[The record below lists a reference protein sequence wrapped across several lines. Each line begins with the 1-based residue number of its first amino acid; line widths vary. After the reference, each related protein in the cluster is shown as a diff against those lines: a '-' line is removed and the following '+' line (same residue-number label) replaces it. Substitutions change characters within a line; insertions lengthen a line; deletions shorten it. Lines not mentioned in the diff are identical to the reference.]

1 MIQLG
6 LSQLPRRREVRESYT
21 DTVIARLVAASAGA
35 GDGGALAAIETA
47 ARWWGF
53 GLASA
58 TVKPSTLT
66 SLENRV
72 PVSSALASIT
82 PSVLD
87 TIGRALC
94 RSGESLHVIDVRHGQ
109 VSLTPCGSWT
119 VHGSDDP
126 TSWQYR
132 CTLSGP
138 STSRTITLEAA
149 SVLHIRYAPHPSRPW
164 AGRSP
169 VRLAIDTAR
178 VASLLENATAGELN
192 FTQQQLLTPRR
203 GAGDYDVADSLTP
216 PTIQKIV
223 SAFAEHV
230 STGAFV
236 IPADVTPQRL
246 GPEPPDSFA
255 LLRDRFENSI
265 LAMCGIPPALVAAR
279 GTGTAMREAF
289 RQILHSLLKPLGA
302 ILAEELREKLDPDA
316 ALSFDALRAGD
327 ITGSARAFGSLV
339 TGGLT
344 PQSAAAVVGLDGVDV
359 REVPA

>member
-1 MIQLG
+1 MIELG
-6 LSQLPRRREVRESYT
+6 LSHLPRRPVEVRERSYT

-58 TVKPSTLT
+58 TVKPSTL
-66 SLENRV
+66 
-72 PVSSALASIT
+72 ALDAIT

-94 RSGESLHVIDVRHGQ
+94 RYGESLHVIAVRGGR
-109 VSLTPCGSWT
+109 VTLTPTGSWT

-126 TSWQYR
+126 ASWLYR
-132 CTLSGP
+132 VTLSGP
-138 STSRTITLEAA
+138 DSTRTITLPAA
-149 SVLHIRYAPHPSRPW
+149 SVLHVRYAPHPSRPW

-169 VRLAIDTAR
+169 VRLAVDTAR
-178 VASLLENATAGELN
+178 VAGLLETATAGELN
-192 FTQQQLLTPRR
+192 FTQSQIIVPRR
-203 GAGDYDVADSLTP
+203 GQGDYAPADSLTP
-216 PTIQKIV
+216 DAIQKIV
-223 SAFAEHV
+223 SAFAEHTH
-230 STGAFV
+230 TGAFV
-236 IPADVTPQRL
+236 IPSDVTPQRL

-279 GTGTAMREAF
+279 GTGTAMRESF
-289 RQILHSLLKPLGA
+289 RQVLHALLKPLGA
-302 ILAEELREKLDPDA
+302 ILGEELQAKLHPDA
-316 ALSFDALRAGD
+316 TLNFSALRAGD

-339 TGGLT
+339 TAGLT
-344 PQSAAAVVGLDGVDV
+344 PQSAASVVGLGDV
-359 REVPA
+359 EVRA